1 MAGGGPISSGSKTS
15 FDPNKN
21 YTLPM
26 AIMCSLFFM
35 IGFITVLNDVLIPS
49 LKGIF
54 DLKPWQALL
63 IQFCFFTAYGVTSY
77 PFGILI
83 NKVGYKKGLSIGLG
97 IMSVGLLGFVPASMA
112 ESYVLFLVSLF
123 IVASGLTLLQVA
135 INPYIPA
142 LGRPETAAARL
153 NLGGAF
159 NSVATFVGP
168 IIGGWLILDECIVDI
183 TEKAAAVRG
192 PYIVLALIGLIIA
205 GTLFFIKLPEII
217 EEKQANTEGS
227 AWDFLHLRYG
237 ALAIFCYV
245 GTEVAIGSSLI
256 LYLSESPEEG
266 HGGLAA
272 LIESDASSLLAYYWG
287 SAMIGRFIG
296 SVVLQKIKAQKALQ
310 LVTAVAFVL
319 VALSMMGFAVDHSLS
334 IPVIKMG
341 TNCDTGLYEF
351 GFKPVDVPLSGF
363 FLVLVGLMN
372 SIMWPSIFPLGIR
385 GLKEHTSQGSGILV
399 MMVAGG
405 AIVPLLQGFLVEI
418 MPYRFSFVISLI
430 CYAYLFLFAFK
441 LFKAGKVKAE
451 YDKEENNG

>member
-1 MAGGGPISSGSKTS
+1 MAGGGPISSGGNSS
-15 FDPNKN
+15 YDPNKN
-21 YTLPM
+21 YFVPM

-63 IQFCFFTAYGVTSY
+63 IQFCFFAAYGVTSY

-97 IMSVGLLGFVPASMA
+97 IMALGLLGFVPASIV
-112 ESYVLFLVSLF
+112 ESYYLFLISLF
-123 IVASGLTLLQVA
+123 VVASGLTLLQVA

-142 LGRPETAAARL
+142 LGKPETAAARL

-168 IIGGWLILDECIVDI
+168 IIGGWLILDECITDVS
-183 TEKAAAVRG
+183 EKAAAVQA
-192 PYIVLALIGLIIA
+192 PYIVLALVGLAIA
-205 GTLFFIKLPEII
+205 GLLFFIKLPEII
-217 EEKQANTEGS
+217 SEKKEETQGS
-227 AWDFLHLRYG
+227 AWDFLHLRFG
-237 ALAIFCYV
+237 AFAIFFYV

-256 LYLSESPEEG
+256 LYLSESPSEG
-266 HGGLAA
+266 RGGLAA

-296 SVVLQKIKAQKALQ
+296 SAVLQKIRAQKALRV
-310 LVTAVAFVL
+310 VTAAAFVL
-319 VALSMMGFAVDHSLS
+319 VLLSMFGFAVDNDIT
-334 IPVIKMG
+334 IPIIKMG

-351 GFKPVDVPLSGF
+351 GFKPVNVPLSGF

-385 GLKEHTSQGSGILV
+385 GLKEHTSQGSGFMV
-399 MMVAGG
+399 MMVIGG
-405 AIVPLLQGFLVEI
+405 AIIPLLQGFLVELV
-418 MPYRFSFVISLI
+418 PYRFSFVISLV
-430 CYAYLFLFAFK
+430 CYAYLFMFALK
-441 LFKAGKVKAE
+441 WYKAGKVKE
-451 YDKEENNG
+451 LYDKEEGE